1 MNLISVKISGVEA
14 TESGAEILGK
24 VLKRT
29 ADTPAKSKRLM
40 DAFGLLP
47 RDIVDLANGLISLAA
62 ANGEMP
68 GVGPLSPAVIG
79 ETSRGVEAAV
89 NEVLARFQAAHLV
102 DAPTA
107 KNALDIAVLDF
118 NKLAWSIAKTKGVV
132 FFFSGEYEWIFPVID
147 PKLLRVRRPDFDI
160 DQVIENRLVKGCEV
174 SERLELAMFRE
185 PTRTVSVIIKVT
197 GPIPSFKA
205 KIALGDALG
214 DWSRILLTAR
224 VAGKKGAIPQLRGDL
239 SLERIPMERL
249 TSG

>member
-1 MNLISVKISGVEA
+1 MYLISVKISGVEA

-118 NKLAWSIAKTKGVV
+118 NKLAWSIAKAKGVV
-132 FFFSGEYEWIFPVID
+132 VFFSGKFEWIFPVID
-147 PKLLRVRRPDFDI
+147 PKLLRVRRPDLDI
-160 DQVIENRLVKGCEV
+160 DHVIENRLVKGCEV
-174 SERLELAMFRE
+174 TEKLELAMFRD
-185 PTRTVSVIIKVT
+185 PKRIVSVAIKVA
-197 GPIPSFKA
+197 GPVPVFKA
-205 KIALGDALG
+205 KILLSEALG
-214 DWSRILLTAR
+214 DWSRALLTAR
-224 VAGKKGAIPQLRGDL
+224 VSGKKGAIPQLRGDL
-239 SLERIPMERL
+239 SIERVPVAQL
-249 TSG
+249 SSA